1 MRILVAEDELKVRN
15 FVVMGLQEAGMVTD
29 AVASVAE
36 LLSSLRITRYDVLI
50 LDRLLKGVDSLTSLA
65 ELRRLCPST
74 KILILSALAECDERV
89 KGLTEG
95 ADDYLGKPFHVHEL
109 IARIRALVRRQLSE
123 NQKMYPVMEYKDVKI
138 DLEQQRAFRHEKRI
152 ELTGKELR
160 LLSLLMRHPGKV
172 FSKAEILDQCWD
184 INHCPESN
192 VVEVTI
198 ASLRSKLDRTDSPR
212 IQSKRGIGY
221 WLGEP

>member
-74 KILILSALAECDERV
+74 KILILIALAS
-89 KGLTEG
+89 
-95 ADDYLGKPFHVHEL
+95 FH
-109 IARIRALVRRQLSE
+109 
-123 NQKMYPVMEYKDVKI
+123 
-138 DLEQQRAFRHEKRI
+138 
-152 ELTGKELR
+152 
-160 LLSLLMRHPGKV
+160 
-172 FSKAEILDQCWD
+172 
-184 INHCPESN
+184 
-192 VVEVTI
+192 
-198 ASLRSKLDRTDSPR
+198 
-212 IQSKRGIGY
+212 
-221 WLGEP
+221 